1 MRLTKESD
9 MVEFVKLVGIAK
21 DLDIENLKEKNGR
34 LKWKVGEVS
43 FILDINS
50 LDIVSI
56 DAVDDAE
63 ILKTNVAGDSIVGS
77 KLGGF
82 INCSIIRHTVSKY
95 GIEAAFDLTK

>member
-1 MRLTKESD
+1 MRLAKESV
-9 MVEFVKLVGIAK
+9 VEFVKLVGIAR
-21 DLDIENLKEKNGR
+21 DLDIENLKEKNGKV
-34 LKWKVGEVS
+34 KWKVGEVS

-50 LDIVSI
+50 LDVVSI

-63 ILKTNVAGDSIVGS
+63 ILKTNVAEDSIVGS

-82 INCSIIRHTVSKY
+82 IGCSIIRHAVGKY